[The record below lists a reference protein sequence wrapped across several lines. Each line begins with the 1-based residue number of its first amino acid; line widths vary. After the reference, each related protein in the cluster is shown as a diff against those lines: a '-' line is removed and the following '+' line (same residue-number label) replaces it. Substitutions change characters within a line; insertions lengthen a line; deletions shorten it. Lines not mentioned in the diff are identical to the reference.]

1 MSTKHEGLR
10 AWSLARRAKLLR
22 HRKIGTSVRANGRRD
37 FLYYQLGSKKWMEM
51 YKRHRTRD

>member
-22 HRKIGTSVRANGRRD
+22 YRKTGASVRANDRNE
-37 FLYYQLGSKKWMEM
+37 FLYHQLGPDKWAAM
-51 YKRHRTRD
+51 YKQHRMKE

>member
-22 HRKIGTSVRANGRRD
+22 YRKIGTSVRANRRRNY
-37 FLYYQLGSKKWMEM
+37 LYHQLGSDKWAAM
-51 YKRHRTRD
+51 YKQHRMKD

>member
-22 HRKIGTSVRANGRRD
+22 YRKIGTSVRANGRRN
-37 FLYYQLGSKKWMEM
+37 YIYHRLGPDKWAAM
-51 YKRHRTRD
+51 YKQHRMKE